1 MKPSRPRNYD
11 SNDKF
16 NLEHPRNAPS
26 WTYSD
31 LDDNTFETDDDDD
44 QSDHQIEEV
53 VTGKS
58 IPIQLSNDERRLLI
72 DVEEE
77 HERGESS
84 AHGEICGTILQDE
97 LNLLQRRKESDE
109 EDYDYDG
116 YLE

>member
-1 MKPSRPRNYD
+1 
-11 SNDKF
+11 
-16 NLEHPRNAPS
+16 LEHPRNAPR

-31 LDDNTFETDDDDD
+31 QDDNTFETDYDDD
-44 QSDHQIEEV
+44 QSDHQIEEEV

-84 AHGEICGTILQDE
+84 AHGEIRGAILQDE
-97 LNLLQRRKESDE
+97 PNLLQRRKESDE